1 MSESPVS
8 VVILAAGLGTR
19 MRSRHAKVL
28 HRAGGACLLDHVIQA
43 AKGIAEAGRIVAV
56 IGHQAERVRAEV
68 AHHGIRFELQTE
80 QKGTGHA
87 LGVCRSVPELATG
100 RVVVICGDSPLLQGE
115 TLQNLLQRHQES
127 GCAATVL
134 TTFLDNPHGYGRI
147 LRDETGHVSAIVEE
161 KAASEEEKKVREIN
175 SAMYCFEASL
185 LWKHLATLTPNPA
198 SGEIYLTDIVGS
210 LHAAGHAVAACVVDE
225 PGEVLGINTRI
236 ELAEV
241 DSIFRRRKNREL
253 MLAGVTIEQPE
264 TVTIDKQVTIGQ
276 DTIVGPFTQILGKTQ
291 IGAECLI
298 GAGSI
303 LANATLGEGVEVL
316 PYSYIEDS
324 TLEASAHVG
333 PFAKLRMN
341 SVVETG
347 AHVGNFVELKNSR
360 LGAGSK
366 AMHLAYLGDSTIG
379 RKTNIGAGTITCN
392 YDGVKKHRTNIGDGS
407 FIGSN
412 STLVAPLEVGAGAY
426 VAAGSVITDTVPE
439 DALALGRARQVLKE
453 SWARKR
459 REKSGK

>member
-1 MSESPVS
+1 MPESPVS

-19 MRSRHAKVL
+19 MRSRQAKVL

-43 AKGIAEAGRIVAV
+43 AEGVADAGRIMAV
-56 IGHQAERVRAEV
+56 VGHQAERVRAEV
-68 AHHGIRFELQTE
+68 AHYAIRFELQTE

-87 LGVCRSVPELATG
+87 LWVCRDVPELATG
-100 RVVVICGDSPLLQGE
+100 RVVVICGDSPLLRGE

-161 KAASEEEKKVREIN
+161 KAASEDEKKVREIN

-198 SGEIYLTDIVGS
+198 SGEIYLTDIVAA
-210 LHAAGHAVAACVVDE
+210 LHAGGHAVAACVVDE

-241 DSIFRRRKNREL
+241 DSIFRRRKTREM

-291 IGAECLI
+291 IGAECKI

-341 SVVETG
+341 SVVEKG
-347 AHVGNFVELKNSR
+347 AHVGNFVELKNTR

-412 STLVAPLEVGAGAY
+412 STLVAPVEVGSGAY
-426 VAAGSVITDTVPE
+426 VAAGSVITDAVPE

-453 SWARKR
+453 SWAKKR
-459 REKSGK
+459 REQSGK

>member
-1 MSESPVS
+1 MPESPVS

-19 MRSRHAKVL
+19 MRSRQAKVL

-43 AKGIAEAGRIVAV
+43 AEGIADAGRIMAV
-56 IGHQAERVRAEV
+56 VGHQAERVRAEV
-68 AHHGIRFELQTE
+68 AHYAIRFELQTE

-87 LGVCRSVPELATG
+87 LWVCRGVPELATG
-100 RVVVICGDSPLLQGE
+100 RVVVICGDSPLLRGE

-161 KAASEEEKKVREIN
+161 KAASEDEKKVREIN

-198 SGEIYLTDIVGS
+198 SGEIYLTDIVAA
-210 LHAAGHAVAACVVDE
+210 LHAGGHAVAACVVDE

-241 DSIFRRRKNREL
+241 DSIFRRRKTREM

-291 IGAECLI
+291 IGAECKI

-341 SVVETG
+341 SVVEKG
-347 AHVGNFVELKNSR
+347 AHVGNFVELKNTR

-392 YDGVKKHRTNIGDGS
+392 YDGVKKHRTNIGDAS

-412 STLVAPLEVGAGAY
+412 STLVAPVEVGSGAY
-426 VAAGSVITDTVPE
+426 VAAGSVITDAVPE

-453 SWARKR
+453 SWAKKR
-459 REKSGK
+459 REQSGK

>member
-19 MRSRHAKVL
+19 MRSRRAKVL
-28 HRAGGACLLDHVIQA
+28 HRAGGACLLDHVIEA
-43 AKGIAEAGRIVAV
+43 SKGIAEAGSIVAV

-68 AHHGIRFELQTE
+68 AHHGIRFELQSE

-87 LGVCRSVPELATG
+87 LWVCRDVPGLATG
-100 RVVVICGDSPLLQGE
+100 RVVVVCGDSPLLRAE

-147 LRDETGHVSAIVEE
+147 IRDEADHVSAIVEE
-161 KAASEEEKKVREIN
+161 KAATEDQKAIREIN

-198 SGEIYLTDIVGS
+198 SGEIYLTDIVAS
-210 LHAAGHAVAACVVDE
+210 LNAAGHTVAACVVEE
-225 PGEVLGINTRI
+225 PGEVLGINTRV

-253 MLAGVTIEQPE
+253 MLSGVTIQQPE
-264 TVTIDKQVTIGQ
+264 TVTIDKQVSIGQ
-276 DTIVGPFTQILGKTQ
+276 DTIVGPFTQILGKTH
-291 IGAECLI
+291 IGAECSI
-298 GAGSI
+298 GACSI
-303 LANATLGEGVEVL
+303 LTNATLGEGVEVL
-316 PYSYIEDS
+316 PYSVIEDS
-324 TLEASAHVG
+324 SLDAGAHAG

-379 RKTNIGAGTITCN
+379 KKTNIGAGTITCN

-412 STLVAPLEVGAGAY
+412 STLVAPVEVGAGAY
-426 VAAGSVITDTVPE
+426 VAAGSVITDAVPE
-439 DALALGRARQVLKE
+439 NALALGRARQVLKE